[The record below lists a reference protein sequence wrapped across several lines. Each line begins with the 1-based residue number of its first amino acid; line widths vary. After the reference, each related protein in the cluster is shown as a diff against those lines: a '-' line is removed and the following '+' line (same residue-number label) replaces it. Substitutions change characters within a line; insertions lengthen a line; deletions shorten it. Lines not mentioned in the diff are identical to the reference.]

1 MIDRTSARPAPWAG
15 GTGEGERRPGRLP
28 RPQAGLES
36 RTASPERAPEVPA
49 GREQLAVRILAKAT
63 ATIPADLLLRQTLS
77 RRKLLSRTDGAWIS
91 RAVFSTF
98 RWQGWL
104 DATTSAEDR
113 LQKALSLADDYAIST
128 SSISDDELRAKAIPG
143 WTAEALDV
151 SPAWLR
157 SLQAEPALWL
167 RTRPGMRDNV
177 STQLGFCEAPAS
189 AAFRDALRYDGQE
202 DLYRNE
208 LFQAGAF
215 EIQDIAS
222 QAVGI
227 LCDPKPGETWWD
239 ACAGEGG
246 KTLHLSGLME
256 GKGLIWAS
264 DKAEWRLDR
273 LKQRAGRA
281 GCFNY
286 RGVLWNG
293 GPRPPTRTRFDGVLV
308 DAPCSGVGTWGRNPH
323 ARWTTTPRD
332 VEELAVLQR
341 DLLSHAA
348 ASVKPGGKLV
358 YAVCTL
364 TRAETSGVTD
374 AFTAAHPEFEP
385 VLLSNPFAPNPSPS
399 PSQFLWPQDTGGN
412 GMFVAAWRRR
422 ADPASTPSNVSTTEE

>member
-1 MIDRTSARPAPWAG
+1 M
-15 GTGEGERRPGRLP
+15 P
-28 RPQAGLES
+28 RPQAGLET
-36 RTASPERAPEVPA
+36 RAESPERPPEVPA
-49 GREQLAVRILAKAT
+49 GREQLALRILAKAT
-63 ATIPADLLLRQTLS
+63 ASIPADLLLRQTLA

-104 DATTSAEDR
+104 DATASLESR
-113 LQKALSLADDYAIST
+113 IHQALSLADDYAIST
-128 SSISDDELRAKAIPG
+128 SSISEEELRAKAVPG

-157 SLQAEPALWL
+157 SLQAEPVLWL

-177 STQLGFCEAPAS
+177 STQLGYCEAPGS
-189 AAFRDALRYDGQE
+189 TSFRDTLRYDGQE

-293 GPRPPTRTRFDGVLV
+293 GPRPPTKTRFDGVLV

-323 ARWTTTPRD
+323 ARWTTTPKD
-332 VEELAVLQR
+332 VEELAVLQG

-348 ASVKPGGKLV
+348 PSVKPGGRLV

-364 TRAETSGVTD
+364 TRAETSDVVD

-385 VLLSNPFAPNPSPS
+385 VPMANPFAPDLPPSS
-399 PSQFLWPQDTGGN
+399 SLFLWPQDTGGN

-422 ADPASTPSNVSTTEE
+422 ASPESNPTEVPSGEV